1 MTRGTRRPA
10 TPSIAVVGMA
20 PEQGRTLGFRATA
33 AEFRQLMRDY
43 TDDPAGLLAEARAWP
58 MSVRIYGGEVFAH
71 GLEPARGEVPW
82 RDSRRRQP
90 RVTLIEAP
98 TGPGRRPTYRILTR
112 SAFVTAM
119 AAWWTDSAAWFDWLV
134 ANRGW
139 RTDESVSAYGGPL
152 VWVEGDA
159 RKSVVEELAR
169 LRDRQD
175 DTAAAPSD
183 RVAAIAADRVAA
195 IAADRV
201 AALEQVRREEAGR
214 RDAERRDA
222 ERRDAERRARLARP
236 PARRTRIGVG
246 TILGFIIGHEI
257 GNRD

>member
-1 MTRGTRRPA
+1 MTRATRRPA

-43 TDDPAGLLAEARAWP
+43 TDDPSGLLAEARAWP

-119 AAWWTDSAAWFDWLV
+119 APWWTDSAAWFDWLV

-152 VWVEGDA
+152 GWVEGDA
-159 RKSVVEELAR
+159 RRSVVEELAR

-183 RVAAIAADRVAA
+183 RVAAIAADR
-195 IAADRV
+195 I

-222 ERRDAERRARLARP
+222 ERRERLARP
-236 PARRTRIGVG
+236 PARRTRIGLG